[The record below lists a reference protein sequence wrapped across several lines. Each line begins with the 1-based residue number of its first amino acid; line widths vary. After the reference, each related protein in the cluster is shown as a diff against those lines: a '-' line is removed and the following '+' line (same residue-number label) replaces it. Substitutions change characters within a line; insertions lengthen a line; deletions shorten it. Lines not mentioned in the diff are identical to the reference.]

1 MDEDLRGVLFRGP
14 LEGSDGSAARK
25 VVADRLGNLSDTPL
39 PATLYIDAKLALV
52 DDMLHYF
59 DRASM
64 AHSLEVRVPFLDH
77 QVVEYCAGIPAEL
90 KVRRLTTKYLLKRAS
105 RGILPDR
112 IIDKRK
118 IGFFAASVDGWFRD
132 QADGAIAE
140 YLLAPRPHYA
150 DILDPQVVRN
160 LVTRH
165 AEAPDRADSRLL
177 LAILMLEV
185 WLSSFL
191 PRALGQTG
199 NRPLEL
205 PPRLSAPQ
213 ANAPAG
219 SAAVSSG
226 AVS

>member
-1 MDEDLRGVLFRGP
+1 M
-14 LEGSDGSAARK
+14 
-25 VVADRLGNLSDTPL
+25 ADRLGGLADAPL
-39 PATLYIDAKLALV
+39 PATLYIDAQLALV

-77 QVVEYCAGIPAEL
+77 RVVEYCAGIPAEL

-140 YLLAPRPHYA
+140 YFLAPQPRYA
-150 DILDPQVVRN
+150 ELLDPQVVRD
-160 LVTRH
+160 LVRRH
-165 AEAPDRADSRLL
+165 AETPNRTDARLL

-191 PRALGQTG
+191 PRALGRRARAHRNCERSPG
-199 NRPLEL
+199 
-205 PPRLSAPQ
+205 
-213 ANAPAG
+213 
-219 SAAVSSG
+219 SG
-226 AVS
+226 AETSADSRAVGEASIS

>member
-1 MDEDLRGVLFRGP
+1 MDEDLRRTLFRGP
-14 LEGSDGSAARK
+14 LEGSDGSAARA
-25 VVADRLGNLSDTPL
+25 VVADRLGDLADAPL
-39 PATLYIDAKLALV
+39 PATLYIDAQLALV

-132 QADGAIAE
+132 QASGAIAE
-140 YLLAPRPHYA
+140 YLLAPQPHYA
-150 DILDPQVVRN
+150 E
-160 LVTRH
+160 H
-165 AEAPDRADSRLL
+165 
-177 LAILMLEV
+177 
-185 WLSSFL
+185 
-191 PRALGQTG
+191 PR
-199 NRPLEL
+199 
-205 PPRLSAPQ
+205 
-213 ANAPAG
+213 
-219 SAAVSSG
+219 SSG
-226 AVS
+226 RPQPRPPPC

>member
-1 MDEDLRGVLFRGP
+1 MPSWPIGSGP
-14 LEGSDGSAARK
+14 SDA
-25 VVADRLGNLSDTPL
+25 PL
-39 PATLYIDAKLALV
+39 PATLYIDAQLALV

-140 YLLAPRPHYA
+140 YLLAPQPHYA
-150 DILDPQVVRN
+150 EVLDPQVVRD
-160 LVTRH
+160 LVRRH
-165 AEAPDRADSRLL
+165 AESPNKADSRLL

-191 PRALGQTG
+191 PRALRQTAEPPVA
-199 NRPLEL
+199 RPTG
-205 PPRLSAPQ
+205 STASQ
-213 ANAPAG
+213 AEALAN
-219 SAAVSSG
+219 STAVSP
-226 AVS
+226 AMVP

>member
-1 MDEDLRGVLFRGP
+1 MDRSRGATGRPRV
-14 LEGSDGSAARK
+14 A
-25 VVADRLGNLSDTPL
+25 VVADRLGGLADAPL
-39 PATLYIDAKLALV
+39 PATLYIDAQLALV

-77 QVVEYCAGIPAEL
+77 HVVEYCAGIPAEL

-132 QADGAIAE
+132 QASGAIAE
-140 YLLAPRPHYA
+140 YLLAPQPHYA
-150 DILDPQVVRN
+150 ELLDPQVVRN
-160 LVTRH
+160 LVRRH
-165 AEAPDRADSRLL
+165 AEAPDRADARLL

-191 PRALGQTG
+191 PRALGQTNGRPVTLPTHPSASQPESPG
-199 NRPLEL
+199 NPT
-205 PPRLSAPQ
+205 
-213 ANAPAG
+213 
-219 SAAVSSG
+219 AVSIHG
-226 AVS
+226 